1 MPWKK
6 NFINISLLTA
16 ITLFI
21 TAFQWS
27 EEDFIQFIS
36 NKLNKYRGALP
47 VEKAYLHLDKP
58 YYVTGDTLWFK
69 AYLTEGALHLA
80 DSASNLL
87 YVDLIEQRS
96 GRNAA
101 LKRVQMNGGTGHG
114 EFVLADSLAPGAYT
128 IRAYTNWMR
137 NASEDF
143 FFQKDV
149 YVFNY
154 EEKTSANTAT
164 GKPDLQ
170 FFPEGGQL
178 VAGINTRIAFK
189 AVNEAGLAHDVTGFV
204 LAQSG
209 DTVASFKSEHL
220 GMGRFQFSP
229 KAGDSYRAFVK
240 ETDGKVTPFPFPKV
254 HDAGFTMVVDN
265 LSNPFKMRVIA
276 YAKIPGKTEIP
287 VHVVGHA
294 RGIVAFVAKGKVGN
308 RGLMMQLPTAE
319 LPDGITHLTLFDEAA
334 RPVCERLVF
343 VDHSRSLRVNI
354 KASKPEYKPREKVD
368 VEVTVT
374 DSAGK
379 PVEANLS
386 LSVTDA
392 GQILQQPYEQNIASY
407 LLLSSDLKGIIEQP
421 SYYFDPTKPERKI
434 HLDYVMMT
442 HGWTRFKWEDV
453 LRDSIPPVKRYVE
466 QGITLEGDVRRNNK
480 KLTEKT
486 ALSLFLSNDS
496 LSNFMTSETDEYGHF
511 TIYNLAFSDSLQ
523 LRIQGMNK
531 KGNQSLSFALDPF
544 DAPRASVV
552 KIPFKPVTVD
562 AQRLADFLKNA
573 AQDQD
578 ISRKIRENRER
589 LLREV
594 TIKAKKEV
602 PRDSRKLYNS
612 ADATLKVT
620 PQMASGYMSIIDML
634 QGRVAG
640 VSVMG
645 SGMNAVV
652 SIRGNRGEPLFVLD
666 GMPVDK
672 GLITSLNVYDVES
685 IDVLKGASAAIYGS
699 RGGNGVIAV
708 LTKRGNDNYDYSQ
721 DIVPGVL
728 VTKIAGFHTPREFY
742 SPQYAPTSIP
752 APNPDFRSTIFW
764 APMLKTGSDGK
775 IRVSYYH
782 SDATSPANIRVEV
795 LSPTGVPGFGK
806 SAYSVR

>member
-229 KAGDSYRAFVK
+229 KAGDSYRAFIK
-240 ETDGKVTPFPFPKV
+240 ETDGKVTPFPFPEV

-421 SYYFDPTKPERKI
+421 SYYFDPTKQERKI

-480 KLTEKT
+480 RLTEKT

-531 KGNQSLSFALDPF
+531 KGNQSLSFALNPF

-620 PQMASGYMSIIDML
+620 PQMASGYMSILDML

-795 LSPTGVPGFGK
+795 LSPTGLPGFGK